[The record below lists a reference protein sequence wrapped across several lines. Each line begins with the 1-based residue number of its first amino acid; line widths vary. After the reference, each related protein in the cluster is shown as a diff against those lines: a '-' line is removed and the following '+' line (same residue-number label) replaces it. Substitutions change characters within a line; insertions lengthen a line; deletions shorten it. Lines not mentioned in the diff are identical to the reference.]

1 MDQRRTQGDANRSYI
16 GKRENQQQHQGEPV
30 GAISGAPSNA
40 PPKPYPHPLVGQRT
54 KEGAKTE
61 GARPERPLLQLQ
73 GGPAAPEPPSQP
85 HPRAQGGGGSGA
97 EDEGDAGLTA
107 RRREPAMEGGRG
119 EAPGRC
125 GPAATSI
132 GGAVARR
139 PRWRSG
145 LASPR
150 WSSAA
155 THSRSWQRCG
165 GAGRSR
171 GAWPDAREGRA
182 DPDAEPRGRTTR
194 RHAGPMAPP
203 WRCGTRRGRRAAPP
217 WSGQGRGRS
226 FCCWLTTTATRI
238 RGIRG
243 AS

>member
-1 MDQRRTQGDANRSYI
+1 L
-16 GKRENQQQHQGEPV
+16 
-30 GAISGAPSNA
+30 GAPSNA
-40 PPKPYPHPLVGQRT
+40 PQTLSSSVCW
-54 KEGAKTE
+54 
-61 GARPERPLLQLQ
+61 PEDKGRGKNRGGETRAASAPAAGWT
-73 GGPAAPEPPSQP
+73 GGPGPPSQP

-97 EDEGDAGLTA
+97 EDEGDTGLTT

-132 GGAVARR
+132 VGAVARR
-139 PRWRSG
+139 PRWHSG
-145 LASPR
+145 LASPQ

-182 DPDAEPRGRTTR
+182 DPDAEPRGTTTR
-194 RHAGPMAPP
+194 RRAGPVAPP

-217 WSGQGRGRS
+217 WGGQGRGRS
-226 FCCWLTTTATRI
+226 FCCWLTTTAARI
-238 RGIRG
+238 RGIRDASYEG
-243 AS
+243 AAPGGD